1 MIVSDLGAYG
11 GTKRLIEILTA
22 TGLKELYPP
31 QILAIKSG
39 LLQGQDSFTHEIRET
54 YEIPFAY
61 FSVIRGLLLKIKIS
75 LTFVSRGV

>member
-54 YEIPFAY
+54 YEIPFTY
-61 FSVIRGLLLKIKIS
+61 FSVILW
-75 LTFVSRGV
+75 VSAFCYCNVF